1 MNGGAVIG
9 LDAGSASR
17 ADIEHLIVRA
27 MGLLVEPVLACTHV
41 VRTPAPHWA
50 ASIRS
55 AGPPP
60 TAAGLS
66 AALDGAA
73 VCVLAGGSC
82 LAGPVTGREG
92 AEQAAAELLA
102 GRAGRVVVFDG
113 QARLPDVVP
122 VDDLSGLC
130 AIDEVVGLAGTPVAG
145 RLLHTRGFVRPEL
158 VDGRLVLLVRP
169 YGDDLAPFEVPDPTP
184 CCAAH
189 C

>member
-1 MNGGAVIG
+1 MNEGAVIG
-9 LDAGSASR
+9 LDAGSGSR
-17 ADIEHLIVRA
+17 DDIEHLMVRA
-27 MGLLVEPVLACTHV
+27 MELLVDPVLACTHII
-41 VRTPAPHWA
+41 RTSAPHWA

-60 TAAGLS
+60 AAAALS

-73 VCVLAGGSC
+73 VCVLAVGAS
-82 LAGPVTGREG
+82 LAGPVTRREG

-113 QARLPDVVP
+113 QARLPDIVP

-130 AIDEVVGLAGTPVAG
+130 AIDEVVGLAGTQVTG

-169 YGDDLAPFEVPDPTP
+169 YGDDLAPFEVPEPTP

-189 C
+189 G